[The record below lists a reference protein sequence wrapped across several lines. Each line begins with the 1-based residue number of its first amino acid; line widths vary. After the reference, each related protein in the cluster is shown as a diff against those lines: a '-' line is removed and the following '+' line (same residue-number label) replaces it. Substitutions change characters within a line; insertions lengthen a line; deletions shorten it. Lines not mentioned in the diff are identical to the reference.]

1 MSMPLS
7 FKTKRTS
14 SLPARLM
21 FFTLSVREI
30 TAQIFLQSWGA
41 ASDSVLTI
49 HASLDGMIQL
59 IKDDAWGTL
68 FPRD

>member
-1 MSMPLS
+1 
-7 FKTKRTS
+7 
-14 SLPARLM
+14 M